1 MSIDIDL
8 AEIAALFIEESM
20 EGLDIM
26 ESGLLNLDLGA
37 ADPETMNAI
46 FRAAHS
52 IKGGGGT
59 FGFNEVS
66 EFAHHV
72 ETLLDEMRNGE
83 IAVTSDGVDL
93 LLQSVDC
100 LRDMINSLADG
111 EVDTT
116 RADELVQRL
125 ESALDSSPAPTEVAT
140 PQSSGDA
147 KKTVIGWVIQFKPE
161 ASILKSC
168 NDPLRIIKELGQ
180 LGETKVTCQGAEKL
194 QLGSFDPE
202 NCQLTWTIE
211 LVAMVEENAVRE
223 VFAWVED
230 ECELSLDAIEGEV
243 EPAPETKASSEPE
256 QDVAESSESPELKS
270 KDAATATPPKA
281 ETPKPPAKKPPT
293 KSSSSK
299 SSGEGGSI
307 RVNIDKVDA
316 LINLVGEL
324 VITQSMLS
332 RFSND
337 FEMDQVDALR
347 EGLGQLSRNTREL
360 QESVMAIRMLPISFA
375 FSRFPRLVRDT
386 GNALGKKVDLK
397 LTGEHTELDKTVLEK
412 IGDPLVHLVRNSL
425 DHGLETPDKRAAAGK
440 PEVGTLELK
449 AYHEGGNIVIEVI
462 DDGAG
467 INKEKVLQKARE
479 RGLVG
484 PDEQLSDDRINNLIF
499 MAGFSTADEVSDLSG
514 RGVGMDV
521 VRRNIADLG
530 GNVSVKS
537 ETGVGSTFTIVL
549 PLTLAILDGQLVR
562 VGGES
567 YIISLVSIVETIQ
580 VSREKV
586 NEIAGASEMF
596 RLRDQY
602 LPVLRLHELFGIEAD
617 SDAIEEGLLVVAE
630 ANGQRVGIFV
640 DDLLEQQQVV
650 IKSMEANYRQTLGI
664 SGATIL
670 GDGAVALI
678 LDVPGLIQLF
688 SPAQQCEEGNQCSLE
703 PIGTSY
709 THDSSNSTTSR

>member
-1 MSIDIDL
+1 MSIDIDI
-8 AEIAALFIEESM
+8 AEIAQLFIEESV

-52 IKGGGGT
+52 IKGGGAT
-59 FGFNEVS
+59 FGFTEIS

-72 ETLLDEMRNGE
+72 ETLLDEMRQGQRS
-83 IAVTSDGVDL
+83 VTSDAVDL

-100 LRDMINSLADG
+100 IKDMINSLADG
-111 EVDTT
+111 SVDTT
-116 RADELVQRL
+116 RAKELEAQL
-125 ESALDSSPAPTEVAT
+125 EHMLSMPTDSPESLDQSPAIASKQTVQHTVGWEIEFEPF
-140 PQSSGDA
+140 PQMYR
-147 KKTVIGWVIQFKPE
+147 
-161 ASILKSC
+161 SC
-168 NDPLRIIKELGQ
+168 NDPLRIFRELQSLGDLDVCCIGADRLRFGQ
-180 LGETKVTCQGAEKL
+180 
-194 QLGSFDPE
+194 FDPE
-202 NCQLTWTIE
+202 DCVLSWKLLLNGDVEKGQIE
-211 LVAMVEENAVRE
+211 E
-223 VFAWVED
+223 VFAWVTD
-230 ECELSLDAIEGEV
+230 ECRLTLTPLVEEVERPDPVDSEGQESDSKDSGVELSDEGSDA
-243 EPAPETKASSEPE
+243 PQSA
-256 QDVAESSESPELKS
+256 
-270 KDAATATPPKA
+270 PPKS
-281 ETPKPPAKKPPT
+281 PAKKA
-293 KSSSSK
+293 SGK
-299 SSGEGGSI
+299 SSGSQEGGSI

-332 RFSND
+332 RFNGD
-337 FEMDQVDALR
+337 FDFTQIQSLR
-347 EGLGQLSRNTREL
+347 EGLTQLARNTREL

-386 GNALGKKVDLK
+386 GNALGKKVELR
-397 LTGEHTELDKTVLEK
+397 LTGQNTELDKTVLEK

-425 DHGLETPDKRAAAGK
+425 DHGLETPEERVAAGK
-440 PEVGTLELK
+440 PETGILELN

-467 INKEKVLQKARE
+467 INKERVLAKARE

-484 PDEQLSDDRINNLIF
+484 VDEQLSDDRINNLIF

-521 VRRNIADLG
+521 VRRNIGDLG
-530 GNVSVKS
+530 GNVSVHS
-537 ETGVGSTFTIVL
+537 EQGIGSKFTIRL

-562 VGGES
+562 VGTQS

-580 VSREKV
+580 TSVDNVSR
-586 NEIAGASEMF
+586 IAGKTELF
-596 RLRDQY
+596 KLREEY

-617 SDAIEEGLLVVAE
+617 SDCIGDGLLVVAE
-630 ANGQRVGIFV
+630 ANGQRVGVFV

-650 IKSMEANYRQTLGI
+650 IKSLEANYMKMVGI

-670 GDGAVALI
+670 GDGTVALI
-678 LDVPGLIQLF
+678 LDVPGLIQMFYEKSGRPDRVL
-688 SPAQQCEEGNQCSLE
+688 
-703 PIGTSY
+703 
-709 THDSSNSTTSR
+709 DSEVA